1 MSHAVGMPPV
11 PRPEIS
17 EALRHLE
24 HGASAALVVEL
35 DERTRTA
42 DAFDEVRAR
51 ANDLGFV
58 SVTVTAV
65 ETDEVSARSR
75 LLEELSTTTTTTTH
89 DEGLQSDR
97 SAEMLEALSRT
108 RPVVVIVEDLR
119 WTDPAS
125 LQALRTLPGP
135 LRHLPI
141 CWVVGIGPGSR
152 RGDRVLSVLRRL
164 RTYTVP
170 CHDPR
175 DQRVVT
181 SMPLAFLQV
190 AAVVGV
196 EFDLDVVAR
205 VLERTVGSLL
215 GEVDAALQS
224 GVLADDGPR
233 LRFADPSLRTDIY
246 TGLSDPV
253 RRALHHDVAREL
265 QRPGA
270 ESDAVWHLIRST
282 GHLNDSELTLIRAA
296 IARLSPVAPEDAAE
310 LALRV
315 SRLFDPYDPHHI
327 EFVTSAARD
336 LGNTSRV
343 GEALDLVEQRSTA
356 GLRDQDE
363 ARLRLV
369 AAHLHQAAGDDGE
382 AMDHVARAL
391 ALSGVDDQL
400 RIALLKTRAVGHVNL
415 GEVDAATR
423 LSEVLA
429 ESIDLSDDPAVKLS
443 AELFRSQLAFSKGQ
457 VSTALELAERAAHSF
472 EVSAARPLPAPRIP
486 ELWLA
491 TVMLS
496 SDRAPEAS
504 DLLLAGQRQAER
516 RGFVWS
522 VPYWHTVRA
531 IERWLLDELDDAAA
545 EAETAI
551 HVADTLEIVRY
562 VPLSRSVLSIVEA
575 DRGSLSRARRL
586 MADATLPA
594 RPRTYDAWTAAAL
607 IRLGG
612 SEAHAG
618 RPWLHRHANTARIMS
633 LPPRLWPML
642 VAPGPE
648 SEPLRQAFDEI
659 AHAASDQ
666 AVVVEALKTTT
677 RQQAHRPQ
685 ARGAGGAPAT
695 GWDSLTASELR
706 VASLVVAGHTNRAIA
721 SMLQVSIH
729 TVGTH
734 LRHVF
739 TKLDVNTRVEL
750 TRLAL
755 QRNAAGPGR
764 LEQ

>member
-1 MSHAVGMPPV
+1 MPPV
-11 PRPEIS
+11 PPPKVA

-24 HGASAALVVEL
+24 VGASAALVVEL
-35 DERTRTA
+35 DERTRDA
-42 DAFDEVRAR
+42 DAFDDVRAV
-51 ANDLGFV
+51 AGDLGFATV
-58 SVTVTAV
+58 SVAAV
-65 ETDEVSARSR
+65 ETDEVSSRSR
-75 LLEELSTTTTTTTH
+75 LLEELATIATSALH
-89 DEGLQSDR
+89 EDGLQSDR
-97 SAEMLEALSRT
+97 TAEMLEALSRS
-108 RPVVVIVEDLR
+108 RPVVVIIEDLR
-119 WTDPAS
+119 WTDPVT
-125 LQALRTLPGP
+125 LQSLRTLPEP

-141 CWVVGIGPGSR
+141 CWVVGVSPGSR

-164 RTYTVP
+164 KTYTLP
-170 CHDPR
+170 RHDPT
-175 DQRVVT
+175 DQRVVA

-215 GEVDAALQS
+215 GEVDDALQS
-224 GVLADDGPR
+224 GVLADAGPR

-246 TGLSDPV
+246 AGLSDPV

-265 QRPGA
+265 RRPGS

-282 GHLNDSELTLIRAA
+282 RHLSEDELALIRAA

-343 GEALDLVEQRSTA
+343 GEALALVEQRRTA
-356 GLRDQDE
+356 GLSDQDE

-369 AAHLHQAAGDDGE
+369 AAHLHQAAGDDAD
-382 AMDHVARAL
+382 AMDHVDRAL
-391 ALSGVDDQL
+391 ALPGTDDQL

-429 ESIDLSDDPAVKLS
+429 ESIELSDDPAVELS
-443 AELFRSQLAFSKGQ
+443 AGLFRSQLAFSKGQ

-496 SDRAPEAS
+496 SDRASEAS
-504 DLLLAGQRQAER
+504 ELLLAGQRQAER

-531 IERWLLDELDDAAA
+531 IERWLLEELDDAAA

-551 HVADTLEIVRY
+551 HVADALEIARY
-562 VPLSRSVLSIVEA
+562 VPMSRSVLSIVEA
-575 DRGSLSRARRL
+575 DRGNVSRARRL

-594 RPRTYDAWTAAAL
+594 RPRTYDIWTAAAL

-612 SEAHAG
+612 SEAQAG
-618 RPWLHRHANTARIMS
+618 RPWLHRYANTARIMS

-642 VAPGPE
+642 VADGPE
-648 SEPLRQAFDEI
+648 SGPLRRAFDEI
-659 AHAASDQ
+659 AHVASDQ
-666 AVVVEALKTTT
+666 AVVVEALKATT

-721 SMLQVSIH
+721 SLLQVSIH

-739 TKLDVNTRVEL
+739 TKLDINTRVEL

-755 QRNAAGPGR
+755 QRNETGR
-764 LEQ
+764 GLLEE